1 MTANTFLQIFFLI
14 FSFLIILR
22 GLYIVL
28 KGYKIFGKPPIHA
41 SSFILSKLC
50 AIIIIIYPVLITL
63 GLKNH
68 TLINHHYF
76 ICAGIGLY
84 LLGMTLF
91 VLALYNLNPISLK
104 IGLPTEKTMLQKNGL
119 YRFSR
124 NPIYLSM
131 FITSLG
137 SIIYSQNILVLSCLI
152 ISTYLHIKII
162 KREEHFLQDRF
173 GTDWTEYRKKVRRFL

>member
-1 MTANTFLQIFFLI
+1 MTINLFLQIFFLI
-14 FSFLIILR
+14 ISLLITLR

-28 KGYKIFGKPPIHA
+28 NGYKILGKPPIHA
-41 SSFILSKLC
+41 SLFILSKLC

-76 ICAGIGLY
+76 IYAGIGLY

-91 VLALYNLNPISLK
+91 VIALYNLNPISLK
-104 IGLPTEKTMLQKNGL
+104 FGLPTEKTKLQINGL

-124 NPIYLSM
+124 NPIYLSLL
-131 FITSLG
+131 IISLG
-137 SIIYSQNILVLSCLI
+137 SIIYSQNILILCSLI
-152 ISTYLHIKII
+152 ISTYLHVKII
-162 KREEHFLQDRF
+162 IREEHFLQGKF
-173 GTDWTEYRKKVRRFL
+173 GMDWTEYKKKVRRFL

>member
-1 MTANTFLQIFFLI
+1 
-14 FSFLIILR
+14 
-22 GLYIVL
+22 
-28 KGYKIFGKPPIHA
+28 
-41 SSFILSKLC
+41 
-50 AIIIIIYPVLITL
+50 
-63 GLKNH
+63 
-68 TLINHHYF
+68 
-76 ICAGIGLY
+76 
-84 LLGMTLF
+84 
-91 VLALYNLNPISLK
+91 
-104 IGLPTEKTMLQKNGL
+104 MLQKNGL